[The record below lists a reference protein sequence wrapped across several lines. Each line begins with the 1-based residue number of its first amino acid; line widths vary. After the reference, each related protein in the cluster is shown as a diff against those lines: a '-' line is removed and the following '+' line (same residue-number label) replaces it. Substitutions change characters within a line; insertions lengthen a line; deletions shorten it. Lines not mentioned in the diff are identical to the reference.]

1 MALRAARTCLALR
14 AHAGEGGHAVDA
26 GGPRRAGGEGAVVD
40 VLAAV
45 VAAPA
50 VDAHAAVAPVAVGAR
65 APVLTG
71 VGLQQALVHV
81 LRAELAFG
89 GGGREAPLI
98 RVGATPAPARS
109 APSRDPPGGRA
120 GGRRSE
126 GPGVTRASG
135 PP

>member
-1 MALRAARTCLALR
+1 MAPSPGPGRVALRAARTCLALR

-89 GGGREAPLI
+89 GGG
-98 RVGATPAPARS
+98 GS
-109 APSRDPPGGRA
+109 AFDQGGCHAGPRA
-120 GGRRSE
+120 FR
-126 GPGVTRASG
+126 TLA
-135 PP
+135 